1 MILSLLLIFSCED
14 GTAKEQAEVDVVT
27 NGIGNTAR
35 WEANVFKFVNK
46 AQVHLH
52 CAVRICINTDDN
64 TCLLTNDEQDV
75 CSNRRR
81 RAADSY
87 LPMQDETV
95 RSLQTFWTFL
105 SWTVFILNVFYPE
118 RFFILNVFILGSR
131 CLNRSTYTWRRC
143 SSDWWYP
150 WILRRNGKR
159 NCWRNYRGGISST
172 TRLLHLCPSRL
183 LGHCCR
189 SACRRSYAHLQTS
202 PKSKSL
208 FTCDFKQKVFKTI
221 FKELNLE
228 GDN

>member
-1 MILSLLLIFSCED
+1 MTLSLLLIFSCED

-95 RSLQTFWTFL
+95 RSLQTFWTF
-105 SWTVFILNVFYPE
+105 FILNVF
-118 RFFILNVFILGSR
+118 
-131 CLNRSTYTWRRC
+131 
-143 SSDWWYP
+143 
-150 WILRRNGKR
+150 
-159 NCWRNYRGGISST
+159 
-172 TRLLHLCPSRL
+172 
-183 LGHCCR
+183 
-189 SACRRSYAHLQTS
+189 
-202 PKSKSL
+202 
-208 FTCDFKQKVFKTI
+208 
-221 FKELNLE
+221 
-228 GDN
+228 